1 MINHRLLEHS
11 SYYPSICFLLQVN
24 YEMIC
29 KIMFSFFLIESSYYM
44 IAFLG
49 QGGIGTWIA
58 EVKLLAFERP
68 P

>member
-1 MINHRLLEHS
+1 
-11 SYYPSICFLLQVN
+11 
-24 YEMIC
+24 
-29 KIMFSFFLIESSYYM
+29 M

>member
-1 MINHRLLEHS
+1 MQN
-11 SYYPSICFLLQVN
+11 YVFL
-24 YEMIC
+24 
-29 KIMFSFFLIESSYYM
+29 FLIESSYYM